1 MRVLTTSTSNQTIKI
16 AARRDVVG
24 NLSLEII
31 NKSTRKTDSYTSNVE
46 WQEYNVA
53 WENSDVSW
61 ESGGFTSSQGDI
73 FLEITN
79 KYALKEGNYYTLKL
93 IDDNGELYR
102 DVVYCT
108 DQTDYDKYNPN
119 KNKYTQESSFDDSY
133 IIL

>member
-1 MRVLTTSTSNQTIKI
+1 MRVLKTSTSDQTIKI

-24 NLSLEII
+24 NLSLEVI
-31 NKSTRKTDSYTSNVE
+31 NKSTRKTDSYTSSVE
-46 WQEYNVA
+46 WQEYNVS
-53 WENSDVSW
+53 WENSNISW

-93 IDDNGELYR
+93 TDDNGELYR
-102 DVVYCT
+102 DVIYCT

>member
-1 MRVLTTSTSNQTIKI
+1 MRVLKTSTSDQTIKI

-24 NLSLEII
+24 NLSLEVI
-31 NKSTRKTDSYTSNVE
+31 NKSTRKTDSYTSSVE
-46 WQEYNVA
+46 WQEYNVS
-53 WENSDVSW
+53 WENSNVSW

-93 IDDNGELYR
+93 TDDNGELYR
-102 DVVYCT
+102 DVIYCT

>member
-1 MRVLTTSTSNQTIKI
+1 MRVLKTSTSEQTIKI

-24 NLSLEII
+24 NLSLEVI
-31 NKSTRKTDSYTSNVE
+31 NKSTRKTDSYTSSVE
-46 WQEYNVA
+46 WQEYNVS

-93 IDDNGELYR
+93 TDDNGELYR
-102 DVVYCT
+102 DVIYCT

>member
-1 MRVLTTSTSNQTIKI
+1 MRVLTTSTSDQTIKI

-24 NLSLEII
+24 TLSLEVT
-31 NKSTRKTDSYTSNVE
+31 NKSTRKTDSYSSNVE

-79 KYALKEGNYYTLKL
+79 QYALKEGNYYTLKL

>member
-1 MRVLTTSTSNQTIKI
+1 MRVLTTSTSDQTIKI

-24 NLSLEII
+24 NLSLEVI
-31 NKSTRKTDSYTSNVE
+31 NKSTRKTDSYTSSVE
-46 WQEYNVA
+46 WQEYNVS

-93 IDDNGELYR
+93 TDDNGELYR
-102 DVVYCT
+102 DVIYCT

>member
-1 MRVLTTSTSNQTIKI
+1 MRVLTTSTSDQTIKI

-24 NLSLEII
+24 NLSLEVT
-31 NKSTRKTDSYTSNVE
+31 NKSTRKTDSYTSSVE
-46 WQEYNVA
+46 WQEYNVS

-93 IDDNGELYR
+93 TDDNGELYR
-102 DVVYCT
+102 DVIYCT

>member
-1 MRVLTTSTSNQTIKI
+1 MRVLKTSTSEQTIKI

-24 NLSLEII
+24 NLSLEVI
-31 NKSTRKTDSYTSNVE
+31 NKSTRKTDSYTSSVE
-46 WQEYNVA
+46 WQEYNVS

-102 DVVYCT
+102 DVIYCT

>member
-1 MRVLTTSTSNQTIKI
+1 MRVLTTSTSDQTIKI

-24 NLSLEII
+24 TINLEVI
-31 NKSTRKTDSYTSNVE
+31 NKSTRKTESYSSSIE
-46 WQEYNVA
+46 WQLYAVNP
-53 WENSDVSW
+53 ENADVNW
-61 ESGGFTSSQGDI
+61 ESGGFTSSQGNI

-79 KYALKEGNYYTLKL
+79 QYALKEGNYYTLKL

>member
-1 MRVLTTSTSNQTIKI
+1 MRVLTTSTSDQTIKI

-24 NLSLEII
+24 NLSLEVI
-31 NKSTRKTDSYTSNVE
+31 NKSTRKTDSYTSSVE
-46 WQEYNVA
+46 WQEYNVS
-53 WENSDVSW
+53 WENSNVSW

-93 IDDNGELYR
+93 TDDNGELYR
-102 DVVYCT
+102 DVIYCT

>member
-1 MRVLTTSTSNQTIKI
+1 MRVLTTSTSDQTIKI
-16 AARRDVVG
+16 TTRIYVVYT
-24 NLSLEII
+24 LSLEVT
-31 NKSTRKTDSYTSNVE
+31 NKSTRKTDSYSSSVE
-46 WQEYNVA
+46 WQQYNVA

-79 KYALKEGNYYTLKL
+79 QYALKEGNYYTLKL

-102 DVVYCT
+102 DVVYYT

>member
-1 MRVLTTSTSNQTIKI
+1 MRVLTTSTGNQTIKI
-16 AARRDVVG
+16 AARRAVLGV
-24 NLSLEII
+24 LSLEIT
-31 NKSTRKTDSYTSNVE
+31 NKSTRRKDSYLSDIE
-46 WQEYNVA
+46 WQQYTVNPENA
-53 WENSDVSW
+53 DSNWEFD
-61 ESGGFTSSQGDI
+61 GFESSQGDI

-79 KYALKEGNYYTLKL
+79 RYSLKEGNYYTLKL

>member
-1 MRVLTTSTSNQTIKI
+1 MRVLKTSTSDQTIKI

-24 NLSLEII
+24 NLSLEVI
-31 NKSTRKTDSYTSNVE
+31 NKSTRKTDSYTSSVE
-46 WQEYNVA
+46 WQEYNVS

-93 IDDNGELYR
+93 TDDNGELYR
-102 DVVYCT
+102 DVIYCT